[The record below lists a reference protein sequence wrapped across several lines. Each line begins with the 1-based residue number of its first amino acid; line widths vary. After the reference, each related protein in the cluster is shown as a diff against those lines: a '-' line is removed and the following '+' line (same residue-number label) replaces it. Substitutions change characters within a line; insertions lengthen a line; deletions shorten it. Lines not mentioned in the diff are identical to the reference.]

1 MYSMPHVS
9 IFDLFWLF
17 LILLS
22 FMPLMRQ
29 RMLEAARVRVMRR
42 LEKKRGSRVI
52 TMIHRQE
59 SRSLLGIPIMKFID
73 MEDSESVLRAIRM
86 TPKDVPID
94 FIIHTPGGLV
104 LAAKQI
110 AHALMK
116 HPAKVTVFVPHFA
129 MSGGTLIALAADEVV
144 MDENAV
150 LGPVDPQLGQMPAAS
165 IAAVLDKKPIEKIDD
180 NTLIM
185 ADVAKK
191 ALAQMKETV
200 KEILMHKGWEEKRAE
215 EVAEILSQGR
225 WTHDYPLM
233 KSDLEELGIKVST
246 DMPEEVYALMDLYE
260 QPMTTKSSVQ
270 YIPVPYRQHHG
281 QGGKAQ

>member
-1 MYSMPHVS
+1 MQQMPHISV
-9 IFDLFWLF
+9 FDVFWLF
-17 LILLS
+17 LIFLS

-29 RMLEAARVRVMRR
+29 RMLEAARLRLMRKI
-42 LEKKRGSRVI
+42 EKKRGSRVI

-86 TPKDVPID
+86 TPEDVPID

-165 IAAVLDKKPIEKIDD
+165 IVSVLDQKPVDKIDD

-191 ALAQMKETV
+191 ALAQMKDTV
-200 KEILMHKGWEEKRAE
+200 KEILMHKGWDEKRAD
-215 EVAEILSQGR
+215 EVAELLSQGR

-233 KSDLEELGIKVST
+233 KRDLEQLGIKVST
-246 DMPEEVYALMDLYE
+246 DVPEEVYALMDLYE
-260 QPMTTKSSVQ
+260 QPMNTKSSVQ
-270 YIPVPYRQHHG
+270 YVPVPYRHTGG
-281 QGGKAQ
+281 QTKD

>member
-1 MYSMPHVS
+1 MQYQVPHIS

-17 LILLS
+17 LIILS

-29 RMLEAARVRVMRR
+29 RMLEAARLRVMRK

-59 SRSLLGIPIMKFID
+59 SRSLLGIPFMKFID

-86 TPKDVPID
+86 TPPDVPID

-110 AHALMK
+110 AYALMK

-129 MSGGTLIALAADEVV
+129 MSGGTLISLAADEIV

-165 IAAVLDKKPIEKIDD
+165 IMSVLDKKPLDKIDD

-185 ADVAKK
+185 ADMAAK

-200 KEILMHKGWEEKRAE
+200 KEILLHKGWDEKKAE
-215 EVAEILSQGR
+215 EVAEVLSQGK

-233 KSDLEELGIKVST
+233 KKDLEALGIEVST
-246 DMPEEVYALMDLYE
+246 NMPEEVYELMDLYE
-260 QPMTTKSSVQ
+260 QPMSMRSSVQ
-270 YIPVPYRQHHG
+270 YIPVPYKQS
-281 QGGKAQ
+281 KEAS

>member
-1 MYSMPHVS
+1 MQQMPHLGV
-9 IFDLFWLF
+9 FDIFWLF
-17 LILLS
+17 LIFLS
-22 FMPLMRQ
+22 FLPLMRQ
-29 RMLEAARVRVMRR
+29 RMLESARLRLMRKI
-42 LEKKRGSRVI
+42 EKQRNSRVI

-59 SRSLLGIPIMKFID
+59 SRSLLGIPLMKFID

-110 AHALMK
+110 AYALMK

-165 IAAVLDKKPIEKIDD
+165 IVSVLDKKPVEKIDD
-180 NTLIM
+180 NTLMM
-185 ADVAKK
+185 ADVAQK
-191 ALAQMKETV
+191 ALKQMKDTV
-200 KEILMHKGWEEKRAE
+200 KEILMHKGWNEKRAE

-233 KSDLEELGIKVST
+233 KKDLEELGIKVST
-246 DMPEEVYALMDLYE
+246 DMPKEVYALMDLYE
-260 QPMTTKSSVQ
+260 QPMNTKSSVQ
-270 YIPVPYRQHHG
+270 YIPVPYKPSGSKTEGH
-281 QGGKAQ
+281 

>member
-1 MYSMPHVS
+1 MQYQVPHIS

-17 LILLS
+17 LIILS

-29 RMLEAARVRVMRR
+29 RMLEAARLRVMRR
-42 LEKKRGSRVI
+42 LEKKHGSRVI

-59 SRSLLGIPIMKFID
+59 SRSLLGIPFMKFID

-86 TPKDVPID
+86 TPPDVPID

-110 AHALMK
+110 AYALMK

-129 MSGGTLIALAADEVV
+129 MSGGTLISLAADEIV

-165 IAAVLDKKPIEKIDD
+165 IMSVLEKKPVEKIDD

-185 ADVAKK
+185 ADMAAK

-200 KEILMHKGWEEKRAE
+200 KEILLHKGWDEKKAE

-233 KSDLEELGIKVST
+233 KKDLEALGIKVST
-246 DMPEEVYALMDLYE
+246 DMPEEVYELMDLYE
-260 QPMTTKSSVQ
+260 QPMSMRSSVQ
-270 YIPVPYRQHHG
+270 YIPVPYKHSKG
-281 QGGKAQ
+281 AS